1 MTKDILIAVFIKREY
16 STAIRA
22 IDDVVRKTREIIR
35 QGRSNE
41 RKSSTEE
48 TLLNELQEIM
58 SIP

>member
-1 MTKDILIAVFIKREY
+1 MTKDVLIAVFIKRGY

-22 IDDVVRKTREIIR
+22 FDDVVRKTREIIR

-48 TLLNELQEIM
+48 TLLNELQ
-58 SIP
+58 

>member
-22 IDDVVRKTREIIR
+22 FDDVVRKTREIIR

>member
-1 MTKDILIAVFIKREY
+1 VFIKREY

-22 IDDVVRKTREIIR
+22 FDDVVRKTREIIR
-35 QGRSNE
+35 PGRSNE